1 LDTLF
6 DQSNELYLKYIN
18 NYISIK
24 RLKKVI
30 HQYPNYIKNDNV
42 ILKIFFKKKYSS
54 SILNELRMERNY
66 ANLMM
71 ILLRCILVILMI
83 YKNKFCHVKNFLY
96 ICIKLVSEPDTE
108 INL

>member
-1 LDTLF
+1 MDTLF

-24 RLKKVI
+24 RLKKVM

-42 ILKIFFKKKYSS
+42 ILKIFFKIKYSS
-54 SILNELRMERNY
+54 SILYELRMGRNY

-71 ILLRCILVILMI
+71 ILLRCILVIL
-83 YKNKFCHVKNFLY
+83 K
-96 ICIKLVSEPDTE
+96 ICK
-108 INL
+108 INLVMSKNVVCLRKI

>member
-1 LDTLF
+1 MENYLDTLF

-42 ILKIFFKKKYSS
+42 ILKIFFKKNDDIITMYSS
-54 SILNELRMERNY
+54 YFDDL
-66 ANLMM
+66 
-71 ILLRCILVILMI
+71 
-83 YKNKFCHVKNFLY
+83 
-96 ICIKLVSEPDTE
+96 
-108 INL
+108 